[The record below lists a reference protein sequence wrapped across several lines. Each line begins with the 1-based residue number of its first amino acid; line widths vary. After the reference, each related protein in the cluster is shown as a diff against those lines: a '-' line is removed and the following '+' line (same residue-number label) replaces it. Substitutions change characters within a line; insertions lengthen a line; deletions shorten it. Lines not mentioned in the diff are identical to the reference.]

1 MVVRN
6 ASVIGR
12 VAALG
17 ALGVIAVA
25 VAVLLLSGGSSYQVK
40 AIYANASQIVSG
52 DTVQV
57 SGNTIGTVSDINL
70 TPNGQAEITLTI
82 NNPTYEPLRE
92 GTKAIIRQASLSGIA
107 NRYVDLYLGP
117 GNAPAIP
124 NHGIISTTDTQ
135 GVVDLDELFNTLNQ
149 PTRKGLQDVFQGS
162 ASQYAGKGGQVQRA
176 WQYLNP
182 AIA

>member
-6 ASVIGR
+6 SSVIGR

-57 SGNTIGTVSDINL
+57 SGNTIGTVSHISL
-70 TPNGQAEITLTI
+70 TPSGQAEITLTI
-82 NNPTYEPLRE
+82 NNTTFAPLRE
-92 GTKAIIRQASLSGIA
+92 ATKDIIRHA
-107 NRYVDLYLGP
+107 
-117 GNAPAIP
+117 
-124 NHGIISTTDTQ
+124 
-135 GVVDLDELFNTLNQ
+135 
-149 PTRKGLQDVFQGS
+149 
-162 ASQYAGKGGQVQRA
+162 
-176 WQYLNP
+176 
-182 AIA
+182 